1 MPRII
6 AHVFA
11 RTVFDICRNGS
22 VAQPVTLTNT
32 GSSALAITSITI
44 SGANLHLFSQT
55 NTCGTSVAVGST
67 CTISVVFKPMPQK
80 AVNAFLDELQL
91 FGIGP
96 SWGGFESLAIPFDCA
111 PVRTAT
117 QWAPGGP
124 TVRFHIGLEAVD
136 DLLADLERGFAAM
149 AAAV

>member
-1 MPRII
+1 
-6 AHVFA
+6 
-11 RTVFDICRNGS
+11 
-22 VAQPVTLTNT
+22 
-32 GSSALAITSITI
+32 
-44 SGANLHLFSQT
+44 
-55 NTCGTSVAVGST
+55 
-67 CTISVVFKPMPQK
+67 MPQK

-96 SWGGFESLAIPFDCA
+96 SWGGFESLAIPFDCT

-117 QWAPGGP
+117 PWAPGGP